1 MSGKRRHAA
10 TVGGASAAS
19 FVPPPDSMPPLDTD
33 SQRSVVVIDS
43 QGVSSLAGSGAQRD
57 MLAKAETNALVADAR
72 SSLAEAEAAYKAAE
86 DAVRAAQTLQ
96 GARARKLNE
105 ARQLLYDLT
114 GGR

>member
-10 TVGGASAAS
+10 TVGGASFA
-19 FVPPPDSMPPLDTD
+19 PPPDSMPPLDTD
-33 SQRSVVVIDS
+33 SQRSVIVIDS
-43 QGVSSLAGSGAQRD
+43 QGVSSVAGSGAQRD

-72 SSLAEAEAAYKAAE
+72 SSLAEAEAAYKAAA
-86 DAVRAAQTLQ
+86 DAVRTAQAVQ

-114 GGR
+114 CFW